1 MSEEYRSYCMKFS
14 NKELFEFFYKELNRN
29 WNFKIKCLSE
39 EEEEIDFESS
49 KKIETIIFGENNNI
63 AIMFFEYQTSIFVY
77 EKEIMFI
84 DESTKG
90 VYTSSDVYS
99 NVVYEGKLREMSHEQ
114 MLKMFSDI
122 ILCFFNATSVCVI
135 QEEIPAEKKY
145 NKYNYYDPYM
155 FVINVQNNNIERKV
169 KVFENITINY

>member
-114 MLKMFSDI
+114 MLKM
-122 ILCFFNATSVCVI
+122 
-135 QEEIPAEKKY
+135 
-145 NKYNYYDPYM
+145 
-155 FVINVQNNNIERKV
+155 
-169 KVFENITINY
+169 